1 MAPASSKFRAL
12 GIMSGTSLDGLDL
25 CISVFELKDSGW
37 TYTIEKAIT
46 VSYTAEVEQM
56 LRNSHKLSANDI
68 AKLNAWYGQW
78 IAKRVN
84 ELLDNERSPI
94 DVIGSHGHTV
104 FHNPS
109 QGYSTQIGSGAHI
122 AALTGI
128 PCVCDF
134 RSGNIA
140 RGGQGAPL
148 VPIGDELLFAD
159 FDIYL
164 NIGGI
169 ANISYATPKGRMAY
183 DICPAN
189 MALNYLANKFN
200 KPFDRDGEMGKNGN
214 VSSALLNH
222 FNNLDFYKESG
233 AKSLGREWFEHTF
246 APSFELYEISTTDIL
261 RTVYEH
267 ISLKISESFS
277 VRPNGKVLVTGGG
290 AKNQFLI
297 NLIEQKCSC
306 KVVIPNQTL
315 IDFKEAL
322 IFGFL
327 AVLYLNKTSS
337 ALSSATGAREN
348 SIAGCLY
355 Y

>member
-1 MAPASSKFRAL
+1 MAPASSRFRAL

-25 CISVFELKDSGW
+25 CISVFELQNSSW

-46 VSYTAEVEQM
+46 VSYTSEVEQM

-84 ELLDNERSPI
+84 ELLDNERTPI
-94 DVIGSHGHTV
+94 DEIGSHGHTV

-134 RSGNIA
+134 RSGDIA

-148 VPIGDELLFAD
+148 VPIGDHLLFD
-159 FDIYL
+159 NYDICL

-169 ANISYATPKGRMAY
+169 ANISYATHNGRVAY

-189 MALNYLANKFN
+189 MALNFLANQLS
-200 KPFDRDGEMGKNGN
+200 KPFDKDGEIGKNGK
-214 VSSALLNH
+214 VSTALLDH
-222 FNNLDFYKESG
+222 FNNLDFYKELG

-246 APSFELYEISTTDIL
+246 APSFELYEISTADIL

-267 ISLKISESFS
+267 ISQKICESFT
-277 VRPNGKVLVTGGG
+277 VKPNGKVLITGGG

-297 NLIEQKCSC
+297 DLIKQKCSC
-306 KVVIPNQTL
+306 KVFQVF
-315 IDFKEAL
+315 D
-322 IFGFL
+322 
-327 AVLYLNKTSS
+327 
-337 ALSSATGAREN
+337 
-348 SIAGCLY
+348 
-355 Y
+355 